1 MALLEGAPIWAG
13 IDIGSTTTKLVVYD
27 PTAQKILYSQYKR
40 HHAAQKKSVLEAL
53 KLLDGR
59 FPNKN
64 FKIAMTGSG
73 SKPISKIL
81 GLPFVQEVVA
91 NSIAL
96 KKIIPT

>member
-1 MALLEGAPIWAG
+1 MALLEGSPLWAG

-27 PTAQKILYSQYKR
+27 PTAKKILYSQYKR
-40 HHAAQKKSVLEAL
+40 HHAAQKKSVLAAFNEI
-53 KLLDGR
+53 KER
-59 FPNKN
+59 FPSKA

-73 SKPISKIL
+73 SKPIAKIL

-96 KKIIPT
+96 KNS